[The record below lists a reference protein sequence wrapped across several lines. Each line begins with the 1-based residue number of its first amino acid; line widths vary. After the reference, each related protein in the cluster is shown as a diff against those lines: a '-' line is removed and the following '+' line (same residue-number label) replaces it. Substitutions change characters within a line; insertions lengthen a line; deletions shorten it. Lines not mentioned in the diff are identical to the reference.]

1 MKSLKQDSLSNS
13 NFKLLELQT
22 ELLISNFEWSIFMTI
37 NELRGIS
44 PIKPLAPMTPSKA
57 KIDTLKR
64 TKDVVTKNLKA
75 ERDRQKLAKAQQTI
89 SAVTT
94 SFHKS

>member
-1 MKSLKQDSLSNS
+1 
-13 NFKLLELQT
+13 
-22 ELLISNFEWSIFMTI
+22 MTI

-44 PIKPLAPMTPSKA
+44 PIKPLAPVSPAKA
-57 KIDTLKR
+57 KIDMLKR

-89 SAVTT
+89 AAVAKSTT
-94 SFHKS
+94 

>member
-1 MKSLKQDSLSNS
+1 
-13 NFKLLELQT
+13 
-22 ELLISNFEWSIFMTI
+22 MTI

-44 PIKPLAPMTPSKA
+44 SIKPLAPMSPAKA

-75 ERDRQKLAKAQQTI
+75 ERDRQKLAKAQKTI
-89 SAVTT
+89 AAVTT
-94 SFHKS
+94 SFPKS